1 MGHCGCCACVPG
13 QKVSSMGAGAST
25 DGLTPSQKE
34 GISRELQA
42 RYAQTLEGAGPAISD
57 SDSIQVYKSLKDA
70 YEEELTK
77 LGVARSKGFTP
88 IEDLDNSGNGSM
100 GIDEV
105 VGPAIL
111 VRSDTSMS
119 DNGVIPVSHSP
130 DHFDDDFDHSNPMV
144 RTKTSQDM
152 LSELEAM
159 EDHKAKISSFISSL
173 KDGDIST
180 TRSSKFRIRRLTY
193 SQRTVEAPEPGSP
206 VTKLTK
212 RTTIYASTE
221 IGVRQEKVAPF
232 PENYLGTFSCHGIE
246 PSDEDETGIHDKIN
260 QDRGCVVY
268 PYNSSNTEA
277 LFLALDGHGE
287 QGDKVSEFVMRQIVV
302 SLEKHPS
309 LATDPALALKETFI
323 KTNIALMT
331 TSINYMTSG
340 CTCVCAYVT
349 GNKLYV
355 ANCGDSR
362 AVMATGSR
370 FDNLKSKNLSRD
382 HKPDDPEEAA
392 RITEWGGFIQ
402 PAPEPGLTARVYL
415 DAAHT
420 MIGLAMARSIGEC
433 FFCMCTSCVQEYVCV
448 LAFFSDPT
456 PPFPTPVDTGDFAV
470 KNVGVIAEPEV
481 LEFDISTEDQF
492 MILASD
498 GVWEFIYSQEAVDI
512 VSASLRQGKNVTQAC
527 QELIE
532 ASSARWVEEE
542 GDYRDDITAVII
554 RLPLPFQGSLLDP
567 TA

>member
-1 MGHCGCCACVPG
+1 MVAAAGLRGSL
-13 QKVSSMGAGAST
+13 QVSTMGAGAST

-34 GISRELQA
+34 VISRQLQA
-42 RYAQTLEGAGPAISD
+42 RYAQTLEGAGPAVSD

-77 LGVARSKGFTP
+77 LKAGGKAGGFTP
-88 IEDLDNSGNGSM
+88 LEEDLDYSRNGSI

-119 DNGVIPVSHSP
+119 DNGVIPGSPSP

-309 LATDPALALKETFI
+309 LATDPTLALKETFI

-370 FDNLKSKNLSRD
+370 FDSLKAKNLSRD
-382 HKPDDPEEAA
+382 HKPDDPEESA
-392 RITEWGGFIQ
+392 RITEWGGYIQ

-420 MIGLAMARSIGEC
+420 MIGLAMARSIGELP
-433 FFCMCTSCVQEYVCV
+433 FFRVCMPACVCV
-448 LAFFSDPT
+448 CVCVCVFSDILFLT
-456 PPFPTPVDTGDFAV
+456 PPPPFSPTHVVVDSQA
-470 KNVGVIAEPEV
+470 
-481 LEFDISTEDQF
+481 
-492 MILASD
+492 IL
-498 GVWEFIYSQEAVDI
+498 
-512 VSASLRQGKNVTQAC
+512 R
-527 QELIE
+527 
-532 ASSARWVEEE
+532 
-542 GDYRDDITAVII
+542 
-554 RLPLPFQGSLLDP
+554 
-567 TA
+567 